1 MAHIKF
7 VGFLRDIIKKQQVEV
22 YLKDPKKVRDLLPS
36 VLPEDNIIVLIN
48 QKGATL
54 DSIVENDDKVLIL
67 PVISGG

>member
-1 MAHIKF
+1 MALIKF

-22 YLKDPKKVRDLLPS
+22 YLKDPKKVRDLLHS
-36 VLPEDNIIVLIN
+36 VLPEKNIIVLIN

-54 DSIVENDDKVLIL
+54 DSIVKNDDNVLIL